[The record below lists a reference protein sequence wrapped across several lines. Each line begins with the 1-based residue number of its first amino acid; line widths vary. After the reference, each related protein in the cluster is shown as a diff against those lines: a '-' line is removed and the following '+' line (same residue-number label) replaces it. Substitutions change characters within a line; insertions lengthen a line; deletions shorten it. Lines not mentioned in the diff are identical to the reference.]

1 MNVSVL
7 QVPEGWV
14 GEYYVLQVP
23 EGWVGGYYV
32 LQPIKFLFP
41 TQLAGQFYFTQ
52 WVLWTREVLMG
63 SQRCGMRVSLC
74 RFRNWFVISMERV
87 QKHLI
92 LHRKSQPEK
101 HALGKRKTQ
110 GNSTPR

>member
-32 LQPIKFLFP
+32 LQVPEGGTTG
-41 TQLAGQFYFTQ
+41 TQLEPKI
-52 WVLWTREVLMG
+52 VP
-63 SQRCGMRVSLC
+63 
-74 RFRNWFVISMERV
+74 
-87 QKHLI
+87 
-92 LHRKSQPEK
+92 QPFE
-101 HALGKRKTQ
+101 
-110 GNSTPR
+110 